1 MGRRHGRRDTNL
13 IAYRV
18 IHRTG
23 DTPEDNK
30 NDYDT
35 VRADP
40 RLARSRR
47 AGVLDFVIYVIG
59 EFRQVWWELK
69 LKLEQCKE
77 WFSMEREKN
86 GCIRFKGTKKVL
98 DYVEELGYRA
108 DLV

>member
-1 MGRRHGRRDTNL
+1 MGKRRFRCDTHPTT
-13 IAYRV
+13 YRV
-18 IHRTG
+18 LKG
-23 DTPEDNK
+23 EDG
-30 NDYDT
+30 YDV

-40 RLARSRR
+40 KHVRSRR
-47 AGVLDFVIYVIG
+47 AGVLDFVVYVFSG
-59 EFRQVWWELK
+59 FQEVWKELTLK
-69 LKLEQCKE
+69 LKQSKE